1 MRITKLIKDYIIDE
15 INQKYYEACEKVDR
29 EHNITQQAY
38 RDEIK
43 RLEEETIEKAKEI
56 AAKYDLKYPEN
67 MYSPIV
73 KVSNSAINAEKYKI
87 MQDKKSKLSKQKD
100 EAIKEILI
108 GLELGDT
115 TKAEL
120 AEALNNVTFTV

>member
-1 MRITKLIKDYIIDE
+1 MKITKLIKDYIVDE
-15 INQKYYEACEKVDR
+15 IHHKYYEACEKVER
-29 EHNITQQAY
+29 EYNITQQAY

-73 KVSNSAINAEKYKI
+73 KVNSSAINAEKYKI